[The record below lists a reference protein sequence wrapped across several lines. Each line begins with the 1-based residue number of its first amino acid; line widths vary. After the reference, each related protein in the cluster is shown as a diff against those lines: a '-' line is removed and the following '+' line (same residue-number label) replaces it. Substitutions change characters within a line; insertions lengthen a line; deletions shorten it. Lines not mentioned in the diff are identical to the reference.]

1 MSNIDAGAY
10 GLKHDGMRE
19 LCASV
24 RLRPVWFAAMVLSAA
39 VLQGQD
45 SHVIISP
52 GAATLLVGESKS
64 FRLVDENGRFQHD
77 VLWTVS
83 DPAAFQVQDGD
94 ELTITAKQ
102 TGDFRI
108 TARGARPADASAE
121 ATVKVMEGDQLPV
134 GTVRWSAGATPG
146 CKTVKIVPAM
156 PTANGPDLFE
166 QSQCADGQ
174 YIAAYTAEG
183 IQMWRRKLGN
193 GDIPVAAGAIPVAGG
208 AKPPVAS
215 RLDLSSKS
223 ICDLVLVG
231 ADQAK
236 IRALLGQR
244 NLSFREGA
252 PSERVWI
259 VEQSGTQCKLW
270 FDAKL
275 LLTKKLK
282 VFVTE

>member
-10 GLKHDGMRE
+10 GFKHGGMTE
-19 LCASV
+19 LGASV

-39 VLQGQD
+39 VLRGQGSD
-45 SHVIISP
+45 VIISP

-64 FRLVDENGRFQHD
+64 FRLVDGNGRFQHD
-77 VLWTVS
+77 VSWTIS
-83 DPAAFQVQDGD
+83 DPGAFQVEAGD
-94 ELTITAKQ
+94 ELTITAQ
-102 TGDFRI
+102 QVGDFRI

-121 ATVKVMEGDQLPV
+121 ATVKVMEGNQLPA
-134 GTVRWSAGATPG
+134 GTVRWSTATIPG
-146 CKTVKIVPAM
+146 CKTVNIVSAV

-174 YIAAYTAEG
+174 YVAAYTAEG
-183 IQMWRRKLGN
+183 IQMWRRKV
-193 GDIPVAAGAIPVAGG
+193 GDSNIPVAAG

-236 IRALLGQR
+236 IRDLLGQR
-244 NLSFREGA
+244 NLSFRLGV

-259 VEQSGTQCKLW
+259 VEQSGAQCKLW
-270 FDAKL
+270 FDEKL